1 MFSPKDVY
9 IHTLVPLYFFPGLG
23 CSLEY
28 FAETDEMCEA
38 IGGLR
43 VTAQDDMKREVL
55 YQRVSTILGYYQ
67 EQPHMLDPHL
77 TGWMSK
83 LVEAVLAMGAGSDSE
98 KGEDEKELKIRE
110 RHAHAAAYI
119 AQQVCGN
126 VKHVNVK
133 FLKLQTCARET
144 EMS

>member
-1 MFSPKDVY
+1 
-9 IHTLVPLYFFPGLG
+9 
-23 CSLEY
+23 
-28 FAETDEMCEA
+28 MCEA

-98 KGEDEKELKIRE
+98 KGVDEKELKIRE

>member
-1 MFSPKDVY
+1 
-9 IHTLVPLYFFPGLG
+9 
-23 CSLEY
+23 
-28 FAETDEMCEA
+28 MCEA
-38 IGGLR
+38 IRGLR

-83 LVEAVLAMGAGSDSE
+83 LVEAVLAMGAGSDSQ

-126 VKHVNVK
+126 VKYVNVTIFK
-133 FLKLQTCARET
+133 T
-144 EMS
+144 

>member
-1 MFSPKDVY
+1 
-9 IHTLVPLYFFPGLG
+9 
-23 CSLEY
+23 
-28 FAETDEMCEA
+28 MCKA
-38 IGGLR
+38 IGSLR

-83 LVEAVLAMGAGSDSE
+83 LVEAVLAMGTGSDSE
-98 KGEDEKELKIRE
+98 KDEKERKIRE

-119 AQQVCGN
+119 AQQVRKN
-126 VKHVNVK
+126 VKRYFVIFK
-133 FLKLQTCARET
+133 TSDL
-144 EMS
+144 S

>member
-1 MFSPKDVY
+1 MYVVVV
-9 IHTLVPLYFFPGLG
+9 LVSLYFFPGLG

-83 LVEAVLAMGAGSDSE
+83 LVEAVLAMGAGSDSQE
-98 KGEDEKELKIRE
+98 GEDEKELKISG

-126 VKHVNVK
+126 VKHVNVTIFK
-133 FLKLQTCARET
+133 
-144 EMS
+144 S